1 MHRPRLARR
10 RRDFQASWEKKPG
23 ALMNESARRHG
34 NQSFSVFRTDE
45 EVGDA
50 LGQCRFGN
58 RMRVLGAEFAFGA
71 GLGDE
76 GILGFFAELL
86 ELDLFVLSRQFPLI
100 DLAGELVDFEVVA
113 GGGGGGG
120 GRRGGS
126 RRGPGGGRGA
136 SAGGG
141 RGGGSCGVSGSGAIW
156 EGAI

>member
-1 MHRPRLARR
+1 MAINSL
-10 RRDFQASWEKKPG
+10 
-23 ALMNESARRHG
+23 
-34 NQSFSVFRTDE
+34 SVFRTDE

-58 RMRVLGAEFAFGA
+58 RMRVLGAELAFGS

-113 GGGGGGG
+113 GEGGGGVADADDHD
-120 GRRGGS
+120 RGHEADGE
-126 RRGPGGGRGA
+126 PGAAGRGA
-136 SAGGG
+136 GLLSFATGFENI
-141 RGGGSCGVSGSGAIW
+141 A
-156 EGAI
+156 